1 MKILGIDPGTG
12 RTGWGVILNN
22 PQENLGYK
30 ISYVAHGCIVTDQID
45 LMQNRLLTLH
55 NSINNLIS
63 HHEPECLI
71 IENIFFGRNAKT
83 AISVSQARGVIML
96 SASIY
101 NLPIFEYTPST
112 VKLSLVG
119 SGKAEK
125 KEVQA
130 TVRRLLNKNSV
141 KLAFNGKKDKD
152 FDDSADALAIAIHHV
167 FKINDPDGVYVKR
180 KPVVKKKQSTKKGS
194 VKKTISGK

>member
-22 PQENLGYK
+22 PEEDLGSR
-30 ISYVAHGCIVTDQID
+30 ISYIAHGCVVTEQVNTMPD
-45 LMQNRLLTLH
+45 RLRFLH
-55 NSINNLIS
+55 NSINDIIS
-63 HHEPECLI
+63 RHEPDCLI
-71 IENIFFGRNAKT
+71 IENIFFGRNVKT
-83 AISVSQARGVIML
+83 AVAVSQARGVILL

-101 NLPIFEYTPST
+101 NLPTYDYTPST

-125 KEVQA
+125 KQVQE
-130 TVRRLLNKNSV
+130 TVRKLLNRPDRPELE
-141 KLAFNGKKDKD
+141 LAFNGKKSSKD

-167 FKINDPDGVYVKR
+167 FKITDTAGEP
-180 KPVVKKKQSTKKGS
+180 VKKKKQ
-194 VKKTISGK
+194 VKS